1 MAAQDFCRWLLTEK
15 EIKRIL
21 LQQNT
26 GLETL
31 MHDKT
36 DTQKLW
42 LNTAYLQ
49 QEKADKLINK
59 WLETVR
65 FEN

>member
-15 EIKRIL
+15 GIKRIL

-31 MHDKT
+31 MDDKT

-42 LNTAYLQ
+42 LNTAYLH

>member
-1 MAAQDFCRWLLTEK
+1 
-15 EIKRIL
+15 
-21 LQQNT
+21 
-26 GLETL
+26 